1 MFQLI
6 LHLVG
11 DYITQSQW
19 MANGKT
25 QHGWIAA
32 VHATVYALPFALIG
46 PWQAVA
52 APPGYLD
59 AVRYQ
64 LAIRLAMEWNQELK
78 PGVAELASEALA
90 KIQRRNAPTPQM
102 DVNPGVLPIR
112 TGRTSWSRL
121 TGDFI
126 GDS

>member
-52 APPGYLD
+52 APPPSLFG
-59 AVRYQ
+59 
-64 LAIRLAMEWNQELK
+64 RLGALWCRAFHTKAMWPIKGKYICSSCLRE
-78 PGVAELASEALA
+78 
-90 KIQRRNAPTPQM
+90 TP
-102 DVNPGVLPIR
+102 V
-112 TGRTSWSRL
+112 SWEVSGGLR
-121 TGDFI
+121 
-126 GDS
+126 